1 MVELPELLN
10 ELIKCWEHVIAYFAD
25 SRSGIHANAFV
36 VDSVEYELSN
46 DRSMC
51 GRLKLLSIVVS
62 DCEYFCY
69 YLVFD
74 FYDSVSVHVIF
85 IDQFCGGGCC
95 NVIFV
100 NNVLTEFLCF
110 SCYNL
115 SKNCFCYC

>member
-10 ELIKCWEHVIAYFAD
+10 ELIKCWEHVIAYLAD

-62 DCEYFCY
+62 DC
-69 YLVFD
+69 
-74 FYDSVSVHVIF
+74 
-85 IDQFCGGGCC
+85 
-95 NVIFV
+95 
-100 NNVLTEFLCF
+100 
-110 SCYNL
+110 
-115 SKNCFCYC
+115 